1 MFCEQTLSEEQCLL
15 KCAYSKMPVIKII
28 SYLYKMEAGKNEVGN
43 KQERGRE
50 RKREEEIER

>member
-1 MFCEQTLSEEQCLL
+1 LL

-50 RKREEEIER
+50 RKREEKIER